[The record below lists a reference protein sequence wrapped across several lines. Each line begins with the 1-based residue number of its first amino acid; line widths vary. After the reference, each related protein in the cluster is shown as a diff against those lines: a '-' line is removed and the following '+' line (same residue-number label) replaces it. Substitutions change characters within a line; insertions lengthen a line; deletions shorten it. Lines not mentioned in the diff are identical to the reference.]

1 MPLPTIESIKTTIEK
16 YHDTNIHDTNLKG
29 YKPIP
34 GLLGP
39 MFYPGGFGVVFPMQ
53 NSAGHKY
60 AFRVW
65 HKEIPGI
72 KDRTN
77 KIAQYLKQL
86 NLPYFVEFDYVP
98 GGLTVEEEDGQQTV
112 DTVRMD
118 WVEGANLHDF
128 ITNSKETDTP
138 EEFKRKMRDLAA
150 NFKKLFKDLH
160 QVGVSHGDLQ
170 HGNVVIGEDLSIKL
184 VDYDSVYVPT
194 IQGEQQI
201 TSGLTGYQ
209 HPIRKTTCMQAAPYD
224 DYFSELI
231 IYSGLLALS
240 IKPDLWPDDEE
251 EIDNFSFLFT
261 DSDFDNIQNC
271 THGMSIFL
279 EKDFSKISCHLF
291 QTLANVTSSDP
302 QEQKSIV
309 ELKTLLVLLVNYLMT
324 SDLSTL
330 KPMNGTEKK
339 RPRNPKYDTQDTT
352 QTDIDAETLQET
364 LKELGATT
372 RKTYGNS
379 NVTRTPVNVS
389 KTDPVT
395 RKDKYR
401 NQL

>member
-16 YHDTNIHDTNLKG
+16 YHDTNIHDTNLNG

-39 MFYPGGFGVVFPMQ
+39 MFYPGGFGVVFPLV

-77 KIAQYLKQL
+77 KIAQCLKQL

-160 QVGVSHGDLQ
+160 QAEVSHGDLQ

-184 VDYDSVYVPT
+184 VDYDSVYVPS
-194 IQGEQQI
+194 IRGEQQI

-209 HPIRKTTCMQAAPYD
+209 HPIRKTTCSQAAPYD

-240 IKPDLWPDDEE
+240 VIPDLWPDDEE

-261 DSDFDNIQNC
+261 ENDFDSIEKDTSRLTIFKDSDFHLVTC
-271 THGMSIFL
+271 G
-279 EKDFSKISCHLF
+279 LF
-291 QTLANVTSSDP
+291 QKIANVTSADP
-302 QEQKSIV
+302 TEQKTIT
-309 ELKTLLVLLVNYLMT
+309 ELKKLLVILVNYLKET
-324 SDLSTL
+324 NLSLL
-330 KPMNGTEKK
+330 KPIPGTGRR
-339 RPRNPKYDTQDTT
+339 RPTNPDYTNQDVTENN
-352 QTDIDAETLQET
+352 DAE
-364 LKELGATT
+364 ELRELLRGLGGRANVPHYGSNTT
-372 RKTYGNS
+372 H
-379 NVTRTPVNVS
+379 TPVEVK
-389 KTDPVT
+389 KTDPDS

-401 NQL
+401 NQ